1 MTEVDRTAFED
12 LYRDHYWSL
21 LRFAVRRTPDQ
32 ERARD
37 VVAETFTIAWRRRG
51 TLPPGRA
58 LPWLYKVAGNVIAN
72 DRRRDEHAAEA
83 YRTLGGYSMTAH
95 QTDLAEQAEWS
106 SVLDEVLQALHT
118 LSEPDRQVLML
129 HAWEGLNGKDLGTA
143 LDCSAATA
151 SVRLHRARRR
161 LDSALTAR
169 GSRTARRP
177 VLPALRSVQGDER

>member
-1 MTEVDRTAFED
+1 MTEVDRTTFED
-12 LYRDHYWSL
+12 LYRAHYWPL

-51 TLPPGRA
+51 TLPAGRA

-72 DRRRDEHAAEA
+72 DRRRDEHVAATN
-83 YRTLGGYSMTAH
+83 RTLGGYSLTDH
-95 QTDLAEQAEWS
+95 QPDLAEQAEWS
-106 SVLDEVLQALHT
+106 AVLDEVLQALHT
-118 LSEPDRQVLML
+118 LSEADRQVLML

-143 LDCSAATA
+143 LDCTAAAA

-161 LDSALTAR
+161 LDTVLN
-169 GSRTARRP
+169 GSMAAGRP
-177 VLPALRSVQGDER
+177 GLQALRSVQGDER